1 MDHYVIWDKSDRER
15 KIQYHL
21 NYMSNVFFFFK
32 KLTENISIITS
43 GGEWKVDEMG
53 EDGEKVQTYSYKI

>member
-1 MDHYVIWDKSDRER
+1 
-15 KIQYHL
+15 
-21 NYMSNVFFFFK
+21 MSNVFFFSFK

-53 EDGEKVQTYSYKI
+53 EDGEKVQTYSSKI